1 MIKDR
6 VKNFLKVTGMS
17 KASFCKSVGIVPLT
31 LRNYFNDKV
40 QIRPENEQRM
50 NEFIDE
56 YKVRVKSV

>member
-17 KASFCKSVGIVPLT
+17 KAFLCKSVGIVPLT

-40 QIRPENEQRM
+40 QIRPENEHRM

-56 YKVRVKSV
+56 YKVRVQSV